1 MKCKEARELLEAL
14 HDDELVPQTR
24 AAVLEHSQSCPDC
37 ARALKELE
45 ALRSAI
51 AKAERFEAPPEL
63 RARVVRAINDRSTSV
78 TSWRWRTTSALAAS
92 YAAVAILGGSIAYE
106 VTSTHLQRDFAAQEA
121 VAAHVR
127 SLLDERALGVT
138 SNDQHTVRPW
148 FAGKLDFSPAVANLE
163 PEGFPLLGAR
173 VDYVANRYL
182 AALEYGRRN
191 HKITVFVAPSEG
203 KRFAAPRR
211 TSRNGYNIIEWTS
224 GDLNYRAVSDLGD
237 QELQEFAT
245 SDATEHGKVTAPQ
258 IVGGIKRARIEFPF
272 VIRASKL
279 RITPTNKET
288 ITKEWLKPAITESE
302 AGMEVTSYLPAEL
315 DRT

>member
-1 MKCKEARELLEAL
+1 MKCEEARELLEAL

-24 AAVLEHSQSCPDC
+24 AAVLEHSQVCPDC

-63 RARVVRAINDRSTSV
+63 RARILRAVNDRSTGVASR
-78 TSWRWRTTSALAAS
+78 RWRTTSALAAS

-106 VTSTHLQRDFAAQEA
+106 VTSTHLQRDFAVQEA

-127 SLLDERALGVT
+127 SLLDERALDVT

-182 AALEYGRRN
+182 AALQYGRRN
-191 HKITVFVAPSEG
+191 HKITVFVAPSAGE
-203 KRFAAPRR
+203 RFAAPRPA
-211 TSRNGYNIIEWTS
+211 SRNGYNILEWTS
-224 GDLNYRAVSDLGD
+224 GDLNYRAVSDLND

-245 SDATEHGKVTAPQ
+245 LMQQKTGK
-258 IVGGIKRARIEFPF
+258 
-272 VIRASKL
+272 
-279 RITPTNKET
+279 
-288 ITKEWLKPAITESE
+288 
-302 AGMEVTSYLPAEL
+302 
-315 DRT
+315 

>member
-1 MKCKEARELLEAL
+1 MKCEEARELLEAL
-14 HDDELVPQTR
+14 HDGELVSQTR
-24 AAVLEHSQSCPDC
+24 ATVLEHSRACPDC
-37 ARALKELE
+37 TRALKELE

-63 RARVVRAINDRSTSV
+63 RARILRAVNDRSTGIN
-78 TSWRWRTTSALAAS
+78 SWRWRTTSALAAS

-106 VTSTHLQRDFAAQEA
+106 VASTSLQRDFAAQEA

-127 SLLDERALGVT
+127 SLLDERAVGVT

-182 AALEYGRRN
+182 AALEYGRRK

-203 KRFAAPRR
+203 ERFDTPRR
-211 TSRNGYNIIEWTS
+211 TSRNGYNVIEWTS
-224 GDLNYRAVSDLGD
+224 GDLNYRAVSDLDD
-237 QELQEFAT
+237 QELQEFAALMQQRT
-245 SDATEHGKVTAPQ
+245 GK
-258 IVGGIKRARIEFPF
+258 
-272 VIRASKL
+272 
-279 RITPTNKET
+279 
-288 ITKEWLKPAITESE
+288 
-302 AGMEVTSYLPAEL
+302 
-315 DRT
+315 